1 MQLKR
6 MLCGLGLYSE
16 KTWYPPTCQKSFL
29 RQDKTIPPGA
39 KTYQSDVES
48 SHRVIEDE
56 FYALEYFYGF
66 KDFIDKAYKYQ
77 KYFNF
82 ERMNNYKGGSPVQL
96 LNEADETIDIGVLDF
111 KPLIVDNYL
120 KENLKFFK
128 VIAS

>member
-1 MQLKR
+1 MQKQSISFIFCTLK
-6 MLCGLGLYSE
+6 
-16 KTWYPPTCQKSFL
+16 KTWYPPTFQKSFL

-48 SHRVIEDE
+48 SHRLIEDE
-56 FYALEYFYGF
+56 FYALESFYGF
-66 KDFIDKAYKYQ
+66 NDFWDKAYKHQ

-82 ERMNNYKGGSPVQL
+82 ERLNNYKGSSPVQL
-96 LNEADETIDIGVLDF
+96 LNEADETIDIKVLDF

>member
-1 MQLKR
+1 MFTKIIKN
-6 MLCGLGLYSE
+6 YFNS
-16 KTWYPPTCQKSFL
+16 KH
-29 RQDKTIPPGA
+29 KTIPPGA

-48 SHRVIEDE
+48 SLMLIEDE

-66 KDFIDKAYKYQ
+66 KDFMDKAYKYQ

-82 ERMNNYKGGSPVQL
+82 ERLNNYKGGSPVQL
-96 LNEADETIDIGVLDF
+96 LNEADETIDIKVLDF